1 MKNKQQIP
9 HFQNIIE
16 KCVEK
21 CKIDIHNT
29 LIHDT
34 LSTLIHDTRNTLIQ
48 DHSVCGLAP
57 EKMDLLTHMAT
68 RSVPKII
75 YIYIVC
81 LVI

>member
-34 LSTLIHDTRNTLIQ
+34 LNTLMH
-48 DHSVCGLAP
+48 DHPTPLA
-57 EKMDLLTHMAT
+57 H
-68 RSVPKII
+68 
-75 YIYIVC
+75 
-81 LVI
+81 